1 MKTLHAGGLIQV
13 EVRGPGSEIQAKL
26 RAVEGVESISVKM
39 LEDGFERVSATP
51 KPGADPREAIYQAVA
66 SNGWTLRE
74 LTRSRTTLEDIFV
87 QITHE
92 EDEAEEERRE
102 QRRSLLR

>member
-1 MKTLHAGGLIQV
+1 MRTV
-13 EVRGPGSEIQAKL
+13 EN
-26 RAVEGVESISVKM
+26 VESIEAK
-39 LEDGFERVSATP
+39 LIEDGYVRVMLTP
-51 KPGADPREAIYQAVA
+51 KPGTDPREKVYQAVA

-102 QRRSLLR
+102 QRRSVLR